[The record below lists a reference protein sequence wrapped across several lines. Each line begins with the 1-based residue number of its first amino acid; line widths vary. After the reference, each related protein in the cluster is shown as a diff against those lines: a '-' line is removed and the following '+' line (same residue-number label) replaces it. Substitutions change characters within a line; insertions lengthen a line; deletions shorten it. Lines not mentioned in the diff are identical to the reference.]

1 MGSFFVVSFF
11 GHQNLLFLLESFDLD
26 GTLGETFA
34 EGRDPYVKVDPFYYQ
49 NIKSGYKIN
58 DNQIYAFNYPGKK
71 FTK

>member
-1 MGSFFVVSFF
+1 MGSFFIVSFV
-11 GHQNLLFLLESFDLD
+11 GHQNLLFLLKSFDLG
-26 GTLGETFA
+26 GTLSEKFA

-58 DNQIYAFNYPGKK
+58 DNQISFNYPGKK